1 MIGIVKKQAKGRISP
16 LKIHFFYD
24 IVCNDKND
32 DEKIRKTKMKDL
44 TKGYPAKVIM
54 MFAIPLMFGYI
65 FQQFYNM
72 ADSKIVSTY
81 VGTDALAA
89 VGATAVVFN
98 TMIFFVNGLTQG
110 FSILIA
116 NSFGA
121 KDMAGLR
128 KNVAGTIVY
137 TVVATLIMTVAG
149 LIFIV
154 PILELLQ
161 TPPEIMGA
169 ATAYVKIIIAGMATS
184 SLYNMCA
191 NALRAVGDSKN
202 PLYCLMVAVVTNIV
216 LDIIFVRDLKM
227 GIEGAAYA
235 TVIAQALAGILCLT
249 IILVKFK
256 EILPQKGDWKFE
268 KARYRNLFTT
278 GISMA
283 LMGCIVNIGTIVLQ
297 GAINELGT
305 DIVAAHTA
313 SRRVFDVMTV
323 ILYTVGI
330 AMTTYASQ
338 NMGAGKPLRVR
349 QGVRHANLI
358 VTGFTTL
365 LIVFCYVLGEPLL
378 IWITATGNRTIID
391 ASVMYLELSVWFFY
405 VLGPLFVMRCTLQGM
420 GRKIIPLFSSLMEM
434 IVKVLSAGFL
444 VPAFAYVGVALTEP
458 ISWIVMI
465 IPLIVA
471 YFVKPPEK
479 MIVSNE

>member
-1 MIGIVKKQAKGRISP
+1 
-16 LKIHFFYD
+16 
-24 IVCNDKND
+24 
-32 DEKIRKTKMKDL
+32 MKDL

-89 VGATAVVFN
+89 VGATTVVFN

-121 KDMAGLR
+121 KDMSGLR

-137 TVVATLIMTVAG
+137 TVLATVIMTVAG

-154 PILELLQ
+154 PLLNLLQ
-161 TPPEIMGA
+161 TPGEIMGD
-169 ATAYVKIIIAGMATS
+169 ATIYVKIIIAGMGTS

-191 NALRAVGDSKN
+191 NMLRAVGDSKN
-202 PLYCLMVAVVTNIV
+202 PLYCLMVAVATNIA
-216 LDIIFVRDLKM
+216 LDIVFVRDLQM
-227 GIEGAAYA
+227 GIAGAAYA
-235 TVIAQALAGILCLT
+235 TVIAQALAGLMCLG
-249 IILVKFK
+249 IIFWKFR
-256 EILPQKGDWKFE
+256 EILPKKDDWKFE
-268 KARYRNLFTT
+268 IGRYRNLFTT

-297 GAINELGT
+297 GAINGLGT

-313 SRRVFDVMTV
+313 TRRVFDVMTV

-330 AMTTYASQ
+330 AMTTYAGQ
-338 NMGAGKPLRVR
+338 NMGAGEPKRVR

-365 LIVFCYVLGEPLL
+365 LIGFCYLFGEPLL
-378 IWITATGNRTIID
+378 IWVTATENPAIVEP
-391 ASVMYLELSVWFFY
+391 SVMYLKVSVWLFY

-420 GRKIIPLFSSLMEM
+420 GRKVIPLVSSLLEM
-434 IVKVLSAGFL
+434 VIKVLSAGLL
-444 VPAFAYVGVALTEP
+444 VPALGYFGVALTEP

-479 MIVSNE
+479 MVGANE

>member
-1 MIGIVKKQAKGRISP
+1 
-16 LKIHFFYD
+16 
-24 IVCNDKND
+24 
-32 DEKIRKTKMKDL
+32 MKDL

-121 KDMAGLR
+121 KDMDGLR

-137 TVVATLIMTVAG
+137 TVLATVIMTVAG
-149 LIFIV
+149 LVFIV
-154 PILELLQ
+154 PILQLLQ
-161 TPPEIMGA
+161 TPAEIMGD
-169 ATAYVKIIIAGMATS
+169 ATTYVKIIIAGMGTS
-184 SLYNMCA
+184 VLYNMCA
-191 NALRAVGDSKN
+191 NMLRAVGDSKN
-202 PLYCLMVAVVTNIV
+202 PLYCLMAAVVTNIV
-216 LDIIFVRDLKM
+216 LDIIFVRDFHM
-227 GIEGAAYA
+227 GIAGAAYA
-235 TVIAQALAGILCLT
+235 TVIAQALAGLLCLSIILC
-249 IILVKFK
+249 KFR
-256 EILPQKGDWKFE
+256 EILPKKGDWKFE
-268 KARYRNLFTT
+268 VGRYRNLFTT
-278 GISMA
+278 GMSMA
-283 LMGCIVNIGTIVLQ
+283 LMGCIVNVGTIVLQ

-313 SRRVFDVMTV
+313 SRRVFDVMMI

-338 NMGAGKPLRVR
+338 NMGAEKPLRVR
-349 QGVRHANLI
+349 KGVRHANLI

-365 LIVFCYVLGEPLL
+365 LIGFCYLFGEPLL
-378 IWITATGNRTIID
+378 IWVTATDNRTIID
-391 ASVMYLELSVWFFY
+391 ASVMYLKLSVWFFY

-420 GRKIIPLFSSLMEM
+420 GRKIIPLFSSFMEM
-434 IVKVLSAGFL
+434 VVKVLSAGFL

-471 YFVKPPEK
+471 YLVKPPEK
-479 MIVSNE
+479 MFVSKE

>member
-1 MIGIVKKQAKGRISP
+1 
-16 LKIHFFYD
+16 
-24 IVCNDKND
+24 
-32 DEKIRKTKMKDL
+32 MKDL
-44 TKGYPAKVIM
+44 TKGYPAKVIL

-89 VGATAVVFN
+89 VGATAVIFN

-121 KDMAGLR
+121 KDMQGLR
-128 KNVAGTIVY
+128 RYVAGTVVY
-137 TVVATLIMTVAG
+137 TVCATVLMTVAG
-149 LIFIV
+149 LVFIE
-154 PILELLQ
+154 PLLKLLQ
-161 TPPEIMGA
+161 TPPEIMEA
-169 ATAYVKIIIAGMATS
+169 AIAYVRIIIAGMATS

-191 NALRAVGDSKN
+191 NILRAVGDSKN
-202 PLYCLMVAVVTNIV
+202 PLYCLLVAVVVNIV
-216 LDIIFVRDLKM
+216 LDILLVYYFAM

-235 TVIAQALAGILCLT
+235 TVIAQALSGLLCLT
-249 IILVKFK
+249 IILWKFK
-256 EILPQKGDWKFE
+256 EILPQKDDWKFE
-268 KARYRNLFTT
+268 AGRYRNLFTT

-283 LMGCIVNIGTIVLQ
+283 LMGCIVNVGTIVLQ
-297 GAINELGT
+297 GAINGLGT

-323 ILYTVGI
+323 MLYTVGI

-338 NMGAGKPLRVR
+338 NMGAAEPKRVR
-349 QGVRHANLI
+349 QGVRHANLL
-358 VTGFTTL
+358 VTVFTTV
-365 LIVFCYVLGEPLL
+365 LIVFCYVCCEPLL
-378 IWITATGNRTIID
+378 IWVTATDNSAIVEP
-391 ASVMYLELSVWFFY
+391 SVMYLKVSVWLFY

-420 GRKIIPLFSSLMEM
+420 GRKIIPLVSSFMEM
-434 IVKVLSAGFL
+434 VVKVLSAGLL
-444 VPAFAYVGVALTEP
+444 VPALGYFGVALTEP

-465 IPLIVA
+465 IPLIAA
-471 YFVKPPEK
+471 YVVKPPEK
-479 MIVSNE
+479 VLETKDI

>member
-1 MIGIVKKQAKGRISP
+1 
-16 LKIHFFYD
+16 
-24 IVCNDKND
+24 
-32 DEKIRKTKMKDL
+32 MKDL

-121 KDMAGLR
+121 KDMSGLR

-137 TVVATLIMTVAG
+137 TVFATVIMTVAG
-149 LIFIV
+149 LIVIV
-154 PILELLQ
+154 PLLNLLQ
-161 TPPEIMGA
+161 TPGEIMGD
-169 ATAYVKIIIAGMATS
+169 ATIYVKIIIAGMGTS

-191 NALRAVGDSKN
+191 NMLRAVGDSKN
-202 PLYCLMVAVVTNIV
+202 PLYCLMAAVVTNIV
-216 LDIIFVRDLKM
+216 LDIVFVRDLQM
-227 GIEGAAYA
+227 GIAGAAYA
-235 TVIAQALAGILCLT
+235 TVIAQALAGLMCLG
-249 IILVKFK
+249 IIFWKFR
-256 EILPQKGDWKFE
+256 EILPKKDDWKFE
-268 KARYRNLFTT
+268 IGRYRNLFTT

-283 LMGCIVNIGTIVLQ
+283 LMGCIVNVGTIVLQ
-297 GAINELGT
+297 GAINGLGT

-313 SRRVFDVMTV
+313 TRRVFDVMTV

-330 AMTTYASQ
+330 AMTTYAGQ
-338 NMGAGKPLRVR
+338 NMGAGEPKRVR

-365 LIVFCYVLGEPLL
+365 LIGFCYLFGEPLL
-378 IWITATGNRTIID
+378 IWVTATENPAIVEP
-391 ASVMYLELSVWFFY
+391 SVMYLKVSVWLFY

-420 GRKIIPLFSSLMEM
+420 GRKVIPLVSSLLEM
-434 IVKVLSAGFL
+434 VIKVLSAGLL
-444 VPAFAYVGVALTEP
+444 VPVLGYFGVALTEP

-479 MIVSNE
+479 MVGANE

>member
-1 MIGIVKKQAKGRISP
+1 
-16 LKIHFFYD
+16 
-24 IVCNDKND
+24 
-32 DEKIRKTKMKDL
+32 MKDL

-121 KDMAGLR
+121 KDMQGLR
-128 KNVAGTIVY
+128 RYVAGSIVY
-137 TVVATLIMTVAG
+137 TVGATLIMTVAG

-154 PILELLQ
+154 PLLELLQ
-161 TPPEIMGA
+161 TPPEIMEA
-169 ATAYVKIIIAGMATS
+169 ATIYVKIIIAGMATS

-191 NALRAVGDSKN
+191 NMLRAVGDSKN
-202 PLYCLMVAVVTNIV
+202 PLYCLLVAVVLNIA
-216 LDIIFVRDLKM
+216 LDILFVREFKM
-227 GIEGAAYA
+227 GIAGAAYA
-235 TVIAQALAGILCLT
+235 TVIAQAVAGLMCLG
-249 IILVKFK
+249 IILWKFR

-268 KARYRNLFTT
+268 AKRYRNLFTT
-278 GISMA
+278 GLSMA
-283 LMGCIVNIGTIVLQ
+283 LMGCIVNVGTIVLQ
-297 GAINELGT
+297 GAINGLGT

-338 NMGAGKPLRVR
+338 NMGAGEPKRVR

-358 VTGFTTL
+358 VTGLTTL

-378 IWITATGNRTIID
+378 IWVTATENPAIVEP
-391 ASVMYLELSVWFFY
+391 SVMYLKVSVWLFY

-420 GRKIIPLFSSLMEM
+420 GRKIIPLFSSFMEM
-434 IVKVLSAGFL
+434 VVKVLSAGFL
-444 VPAFAYVGVALTEP
+444 VPALGYLGVALTEP

-479 MIVSNE
+479 MIESEE

>member
-1 MIGIVKKQAKGRISP
+1 
-16 LKIHFFYD
+16 
-24 IVCNDKND
+24 
-32 DEKIRKTKMKDL
+32 MKDL

-98 TMIFFVNGLTQG
+98 TMILFVNGLTQG

-121 KDMAGLR
+121 KDMDGLR
-128 KNVAGTIVY
+128 RNVAGAIVY
-137 TVVATLIMTVAG
+137 TVTATVLMTMAG
-149 LIFIV
+149 LVFIV
-154 PILELLQ
+154 PLLELLQ
-161 TPPEIMGA
+161 TPAEIMEA
-169 ATAYVKIIIAGMATS
+169 ATVYVKIIIAGMATS
-184 SLYNMCA
+184 SLYNFCA
-191 NALRAVGDSKN
+191 NTLRAVGDSKN
-202 PLYCLMVAVVTNIV
+202 PLYCLMVAVVTNIA
-216 LDIIFVRDLKM
+216 LDILFVRNFKM
-227 GIEGAAYA
+227 GIAGAAYA
-235 TVIAQALAGILCLT
+235 TVIAQALSGVMCLA
-249 IILVKFK
+249 IILFRFK
-256 EILPQKGDWKFE
+256 EILPEKADWKFDR
-268 KARYRNLFTT
+268 KRYRNLFTT

-330 AMTTYASQ
+330 AMTTYVSQ
-338 NMGAGKPLRVR
+338 NMGAGEPKRVR
-349 QGVRHANLI
+349 RGVRHANLI

-365 LIVFCYVLGEPLL
+365 LIGFCYLFGEPLL
-378 IWITATGNRTIID
+378 IWVTATENPAIVEP
-391 ASVMYLELSVWFFY
+391 SVMYLKVSVWLFY

-420 GRKIIPLFSSLMEM
+420 GRKVIPLVSSLLEM
-434 IVKVLSAGFL
+434 VIKVLSAGLL
-444 VPAFAYVGVALTEP
+444 VPVLGYLGVALTEP

-479 MIVSNE
+479 MITSKE

>member
-1 MIGIVKKQAKGRISP
+1 
-16 LKIHFFYD
+16 
-24 IVCNDKND
+24 
-32 DEKIRKTKMKDL
+32 MKDL

-54 MFAIPLMFGYI
+54 IFAIPLMFGYI

-121 KDMAGLR
+121 KDMQGLR
-128 KNVAGTIVY
+128 RYVAGSIVY
-137 TVVATLIMTVAG
+137 TVGATLIMTVAG

-154 PILELLQ
+154 PLLELLQ
-161 TPPEIMGA
+161 TPPEIMEA
-169 ATAYVKIIIAGMATS
+169 ATIYVKIIIAGMATS

-191 NALRAVGDSKN
+191 NMLRAVGDSKN
-202 PLYCLMVAVVTNIV
+202 PLYCLLVAVVLNIA
-216 LDIIFVRDLKM
+216 LDILFVRDFKM
-227 GIEGAAYA
+227 GIAGAAYA
-235 TVIAQALAGILCLT
+235 TVIAQAVSGLMCLG
-249 IILVKFK
+249 IILWKFK

-268 KARYRNLFTT
+268 AKRYRNLFTT
-278 GISMA
+278 GLSMA
-283 LMGCIVNIGTIVLQ
+283 LMGCIVNVGTIVLQ
-297 GAINELGT
+297 GAINGLGT

-338 NMGAGKPLRVR
+338 NMGAGEPKRVR

-358 VTGFTTL
+358 ETGLTTL

-378 IWITATGNRTIID
+378 IWVTATENPAIVEP
-391 ASVMYLELSVWFFY
+391 SVMYLKVSVWLFY

-420 GRKIIPLFSSLMEM
+420 GRKIIPLFSSFMEM
-434 IVKVLSAGFL
+434 VVKVLSAGFL
-444 VPAFAYVGVALTEP
+444 VPALGYLGVALTEP

-479 MIVSNE
+479 MIESEE

>member
-1 MIGIVKKQAKGRISP
+1 
-16 LKIHFFYD
+16 
-24 IVCNDKND
+24 
-32 DEKIRKTKMKDL
+32 MKDL

-121 KDMAGLR
+121 KDMSGLR

-137 TVVATLIMTVAG
+137 TVFATVIMTVAG
-149 LIFIV
+149 LLFIV
-154 PILELLQ
+154 PLLNLLQ
-161 TPPEIMGA
+161 TPGEIMGD
-169 ATAYVKIIIAGMATS
+169 ATIYVKIIIAGMVTS

-191 NALRAVGDSKN
+191 NMLRAVGDSKN
-202 PLYCLMVAVVTNIV
+202 PLYCLIVAVVTNIV
-216 LDIIFVRDLKM
+216 LDIVFVRDLQM
-227 GIEGAAYA
+227 GIAGAAYA
-235 TVIAQALAGILCLT
+235 TVIAQALAGLMCLG
-249 IILVKFK
+249 IIFLKFR
-256 EILPQKGDWKFE
+256 EILPKKDDWKFE
-268 KARYRNLFTT
+268 IGRYRNLFTT

-283 LMGCIVNIGTIVLQ
+283 LMGCIVNVGTIVLQ
-297 GAINELGT
+297 GAINGLGT

-313 SRRVFDVMTV
+313 TRRVFDVMTV

-330 AMTTYASQ
+330 AMTTYAGQ
-338 NMGAGKPLRVR
+338 NMGAGEPKRVR

-365 LIVFCYVLGEPLL
+365 LIGFCYLFGEPLL
-378 IWITATGNRTIID
+378 IWVTATENPAIVEP
-391 ASVMYLELSVWFFY
+391 SVMYLKVSVWLFY

-420 GRKIIPLFSSLMEM
+420 GRKVIPLVSSLLEM
-434 IVKVLSAGFL
+434 VIKVLSAGLL
-444 VPAFAYVGVALTEP
+444 VPALGYFGVALTEP

-479 MIVSNE
+479 MVGANE

>member
-1 MIGIVKKQAKGRISP
+1 
-16 LKIHFFYD
+16 
-24 IVCNDKND
+24 
-32 DEKIRKTKMKDL
+32 MKDL

-121 KDMAGLR
+121 KDMDGLR

-137 TVVATLIMTVAG
+137 TVLATVIMTIAG
-149 LIFIV
+149 LVFIV

-161 TPPEIMGA
+161 TPTEIMGD
-169 ATAYVKIIIAGMATS
+169 ATTYVKIIIAGMGTS

-191 NALRAVGDSKN
+191 NMLRAVGDSKN
-202 PLYCLMVAVVTNIV
+202 PLYCLIAAVVTNIV
-216 LDIIFVRDLKM
+216 LDIIFVRDFHM
-227 GIEGAAYA
+227 GIAGAAYA
-235 TVIAQALAGILCLT
+235 TVIAQALAGLLCLG
-249 IILVKFK
+249 IILWKFR
-256 EILPQKGDWKFE
+256 EILPKKEDWKFE
-268 KARYRNLFTT
+268 AGRYRNLFTT

-338 NMGAGKPLRVR
+338 NMGAGEPKRVR
-349 QGVRHANLI
+349 QGVRHANFI

-365 LIVFCYVLGEPLL
+365 LIGFCYLFGEPLL
-378 IWITATGNRTIID
+378 IWVTATENPAIVEP
-391 ASVMYLELSVWFFY
+391 SVMYLKVSVWLFY

-420 GRKIIPLFSSLMEM
+420 GRKVIPLVSSLLEM
-434 IVKVLSAGFL
+434 VIKVLSAGLL
-444 VPAFAYVGVALTEP
+444 VPALGYFGVALTEP

-479 MIVSNE
+479 MIESKE